1 MPLLSYL
8 LFINALTLLLM
19 LADKQKA
26 KENLWRTPE
35 SFLLLLTAV
44 GGSVGTLL
52 GMRIA
57 RHKTRKPKFRI
68 GVPLLLCLQILLF
81 GIYYLW
87 LRT

>member
-57 RHKTRKPKFRI
+57 RHKIRNPRFRF
-68 GVPLLLCLQILLF
+68 GVPAFFCIHALF
-81 GIYYLW
+81 AVGYYL
-87 LRT
+87 LTHA